1 MGSVLHTYDREY
13 LIALRNLAQ
22 QALNDPEAL
31 DITQQEWESQDWYK
45 WLSMLS
51 QMCQDQI
58 GQQERTIASEQTVE

>member
-1 MGSVLHTYDREY
+1 MGSVLHTYDRDY
-13 LIALRNLAQ
+13 LIALRSLANR
-22 QALNDPEAL
+22 ALYGPEAL